1 VIIAAI
7 FAYGGVAA
15 LGIPAFRLLRASKH
29 TAFWIA
35 PILGFAV
42 GVATWLVFIVLFG
55 LSLGNSWTFVSND
68 LVTNSAH
75 LWAFLPTGGLG
86 AAVGATLWLIA
97 RPDHEDSRG

>member
-1 VIIAAI
+1 MFIAAI

-15 LGIPAFRLLRASKH
+15 LGMPAFRLLRARKH

-42 GVATWLVFIVLFG
+42 GVVAWLVFIALFG
-55 LSLGNSWTFVSND
+55 LSLGNDWTFVSHD
-68 LVTNSAH
+68 LVTNSAR
-75 LWAFLPTGGLG
+75 LWAFLPTGALG

-97 RPDHEDSRG
+97 RSDRGLA